1 MDPEALM
8 RMMQMGDQQG
18 APRERGSGRPRGAAP
33 NGGAAGATPD
43 VGALLSSLGP
53 DGMPDLDK
61 IARASGMDPET
72 MRGHAQRLW
81 KHMDELAEKSPDEYR
96 SFLEKQ
102 AANAGVD
109 PNSAFGPAGR
119 AGGTGA
125 DPKDIA
131 AAAEARR
138 AAAAA
143 AAAATARRE
152 GGVGEHM
159 SPSLLTKVAGL
170 SSSSHSPSLTRDE
183 PHAGP
188 TPLTPP
194 PLIEEVDGSPGV
206 HARTHEVRVTRGA
219 GGVPVAVEVTCD
231 APVGVTSAA
240 GVAATVRGT
249 PPRYVHVEWSSGDV
263 GGKTKTCVALP
274 VPVDPDDVSAVF
286 RKKERR
292 LTLRLAPAS
301 SE

>member
-33 NGGAAGATPD
+33 NGGAAGAPD

-109 PNSAFGPAGR
+109 PNKAFGPAGG

-138 AAAAA
+138 AAAAT
-143 AAAATARRE
+143 AAAATARRD
-152 GGVGEHM
+152 GVGERM

-170 SSSSHSPSLTRDE
+170 SSSSSARDGAATRDE
-183 PHAGP
+183 PHA
-188 TPLTPP
+188 
-194 PLIEEVDGSPGV
+194 LIEEVNGTGV
-206 HARTHEVRVTRGA
+206 RHEVRVTRGA
-219 GGVPVAVEVTCD
+219 GGVPVAVEVTCVM
-231 APVGVTSAA
+231 PIGVTSAKDA
-240 GVAATVRGT
+240 DVTVSG
-249 PPRYVHVEWSSGDV
+249 RYVHVECAGV
-263 GGKTKTCVALP
+263 GEKTCIALP
-274 VPVDPDDVSAVF
+274 IPVDPDDVSAVF
-286 RKKERR
+286 KKKERR
-292 LTLRLAPAS
+292 LTLRLTPAS

>member
-1 MDPEALM
+1 MMDPEALM

-131 AAAEARR
+131 AAAT
-138 AAAAA
+138 
-143 AAAATARRE
+143 AAAATARRD
-152 GGVGEHM
+152 GVGERM
-159 SPSLLTKVAGL
+159 SPSLLTEVAGL
-170 SSSSHSPSLTRDE
+170 SSSSRASLTRDE

-188 TPLTPP
+188 TPPPPP

-206 HARTHEVRVTRGA
+206 RTTHEVRVTRGA
-219 GGVPVAVEVTCD
+219 GGVPVAVEVTCV

-240 GVAATVRGT
+240 DGTVTVCGA
-249 PPRYVHVEWSSGDV
+249 RYVHVEWSSRV
-263 GGKTKTCVALP
+263 TREKTKTCIALP

-286 RKKERR
+286 KKKERR

>member
-8 RMMQMGDQQG
+8 RMMQMGDQRG
-18 APRERGSGRPRGAAP
+18 APRERGSGRPRGGAP
-33 NGGAAGATPD
+33 NGGATRATPD

-109 PNSAFGPAGR
+109 PNKAFGPAGG
-119 AGGTGA
+119 AGPTGA

-131 AAAEARR
+131 A
-138 AAAAA
+138 
-143 AAAATARRE
+143 TARRD
-152 GGVGEHM
+152 GVGERM

-170 SSSSHSPSLTRDE
+170 SSSSSARDGAATRDE
-183 PHAGP
+183 PHA
-188 TPLTPP
+188 
-194 PLIEEVDGSPGV
+194 LIEEVNGTGV
-206 HARTHEVRVTRGA
+206 RHEVRVTRGA
-219 GGVPVAVEVTCD
+219 GGVPVAVEVTCVM
-231 APVGVTSAA
+231 PIGVTSAKDA
-240 GVAATVRGT
+240 DVTVSG
-249 PPRYVHVEWSSGDV
+249 RYVHVECAGV
-263 GGKTKTCVALP
+263 GEKTCIALP
-274 VPVDPDDVSAVF
+274 IPVDPDDVSAVF
-286 RKKERR
+286 KKKERR
-292 LTLRLAPAS
+292 LTLRLTPAS

>member
-109 PNSAFGPAGR
+109 PNKAFGSAVGAGP
-119 AGGTGA
+119 TGA

-131 AAAEARR
+131 AAA
-138 AAAAA
+138 
-143 AAAATARRE
+143 AAATARRD
-152 GGVGEHM
+152 GVGERM

-170 SSSSHSPSLTRDE
+170 SSSSSARDGAATRDE
-183 PHAGP
+183 PHA
-188 TPLTPP
+188 
-194 PLIEEVDGSPGV
+194 LIEEVN
-206 HARTHEVRVTRGA
+206 RTSVQHEVRVTRGA
-219 GGVPVAVEVTCD
+219 GGVPVAVEVTCVM
-231 APVGVTSAA
+231 PIGVTSAKDA
-240 GVAATVRGT
+240 DVTVLG
-249 PPRYVHVEWSSGDV
+249 RYVHVECAGV
-263 GGKTKTCVALP
+263 GGKTCIALP
-274 VPVDPDDVSAVF
+274 IPVDPDDVRAVF
-286 RKKERR
+286 KKKERR
-292 LTLRLAPAS
+292 LTLRLTPAS

>member
-8 RMMQMGDQQG
+8 RMMQMGDQRG
-18 APRERGSGRPRGAAP
+18 APRERGSGRPRGGAP
-33 NGGAAGATPD
+33 NGGATRATPD

-109 PNSAFGPAGR
+109 PNKAFGPAGG

-138 AAAAA
+138 AAAAT
-143 AAAATARRE
+143 AAAATARRD
-152 GGVGEHM
+152 GVGERM

-170 SSSSHSPSLTRDE
+170 SSSSSARDGAATRDE
-183 PHAGP
+183 PHA
-188 TPLTPP
+188 
-194 PLIEEVDGSPGV
+194 LIEEVNGTGV
-206 HARTHEVRVTRGA
+206 RHEVRVTRGA
-219 GGVPVAVEVTCD
+219 GGVPVAVEVTCVM
-231 APVGVTSAA
+231 PIGVTSAKDA
-240 GVAATVRGT
+240 DVTVSG
-249 PPRYVHVEWSSGDV
+249 RYVHVECAGV
-263 GGKTKTCVALP
+263 GKKACIALP

-286 RKKERR
+286 KKKERR
-292 LTLRLAPAS
+292 LTLRLTPAS

>member
-8 RMMQMGDQQG
+8 RMMQMGDQRG
-18 APRERGSGRPRGAAP
+18 APGERGSGRPRGGAP
-33 NGGAAGATPD
+33 TGGATRATPD

-109 PNSAFGPAGR
+109 PNKAFGPAGG

-131 AAAEARR
+131 AALRR
-138 AAAAA
+138 
-143 AAAATARRE
+143 
-152 GGVGEHM
+152 
-159 SPSLLTKVAGL
+159 
-170 SSSSHSPSLTRDE
+170 
-183 PHAGP
+183 
-188 TPLTPP
+188 
-194 PLIEEVDGSPGV
+194 
-206 HARTHEVRVTRGA
+206 TRGRGD
-219 GGVPVAVEVTCD
+219 GGGGD
-231 APVGVTSAA
+231 G
-240 GVAATVRGT
+240 AT
-249 PPRYVHVEWSSGDV
+249 
-263 GGKTKTCVALP
+263 
-274 VPVDPDDVSAVF
+274 
-286 RKKERR
+286 
-292 LTLRLAPAS
+292 
-301 SE
+301 

>member
-53 DGMPDLDK
+53 DCMPDLDK

-109 PNSAFGPAGR
+109 PNKAFGPAGG

-138 AAAAA
+138 AAAAT
-143 AAAATARRE
+143 AAAATARRD
-152 GGVGEHM
+152 GVGERM

-170 SSSSHSPSLTRDE
+170 SSSSSARDGAATRDE
-183 PHAGP
+183 PHA
-188 TPLTPP
+188 
-194 PLIEEVDGSPGV
+194 LIEEVNGTGV
-206 HARTHEVRVTRGA
+206 RHEVRVTRGA
-219 GGVPVAVEVTCD
+219 GGVPVAVEVTCVM
-231 APVGVTSAA
+231 PIGVTSAKDA
-240 GVAATVRGT
+240 EVTVSG
-249 PPRYVHVEWSSGDV
+249 RYVHVECAGV
-263 GGKTKTCVALP
+263 GEKTCIALP

-286 RKKERR
+286 KKKERR
-292 LTLRLAPAS
+292 LTLRLTPAS

>member
-8 RMMQMGDQQG
+8 RMMQMGDQRG
-18 APRERGSGRPRGAAP
+18 APRERGSGRPRGGAP
-33 NGGAAGATPD
+33 NGGATRATPD

-109 PNSAFGPAGR
+109 PNKAFGPAGG

-138 AAAAA
+138 AAAAT
-143 AAAATARRE
+143 AAAATARRD
-152 GGVGEHM
+152 GVGERM

-170 SSSSHSPSLTRDE
+170 SSSSSARDGAATRDE
-183 PHAGP
+183 PHA
-188 TPLTPP
+188 
-194 PLIEEVDGSPGV
+194 LIEEVNGPGV
-206 HARTHEVRVTRGA
+206 RHEVRVTRGA
-219 GGVPVAVEVTCD
+219 GGVPVAVEVTCVM
-231 APVGVTSAA
+231 PIGVTSAKDA
-240 GVAATVRGT
+240 DVTVSG
-249 PPRYVHVEWSSGDV
+249 RYVHVECAGV
-263 GGKTKTCVALP
+263 GEKTCIALP

-286 RKKERR
+286 KKKERR
-292 LTLRLAPAS
+292 LTLRLTPAS

>member
-102 AANAGVD
+102 AANAKNAFVFTRV
-109 PNSAFGPAGR
+109 NSRRFKIWILFLTDKFPAF
-119 AGGTGA
+119 T
-125 DPKDIA
+125 
-131 AAAEARR
+131 
-138 AAAAA
+138 
-143 AAAATARRE
+143 
-152 GGVGEHM
+152 
-159 SPSLLTKVAGL
+159 
-170 SSSSHSPSLTRDE
+170 
-183 PHAGP
+183 
-188 TPLTPP
+188 
-194 PLIEEVDGSPGV
+194 
-206 HARTHEVRVTRGA
+206 
-219 GGVPVAVEVTCD
+219 
-231 APVGVTSAA
+231 
-240 GVAATVRGT
+240 
-249 PPRYVHVEWSSGDV
+249 
-263 GGKTKTCVALP
+263 
-274 VPVDPDDVSAVF
+274 
-286 RKKERR
+286 
-292 LTLRLAPAS
+292 
-301 SE
+301 

>member
-33 NGGAAGATPD
+33 NGGAAGAPD

-109 PNSAFGPAGR
+109 PNKAFGPAVG

-138 AAAAA
+138 AAAAT
-143 AAAATARRE
+143 AAAATARRD
-152 GGVGEHM
+152 GVGERM

-170 SSSSHSPSLTRDE
+170 SSSSSARDGAATRDE
-183 PHAGP
+183 PHA
-188 TPLTPP
+188 
-194 PLIEEVDGSPGV
+194 LIEEVNGTGV
-206 HARTHEVRVTRGA
+206 RHEVRVTRGA
-219 GGVPVAVEVTCD
+219 GGVPVAVEVTCVM
-231 APVGVTSAA
+231 PIGVTSAKDA
-240 GVAATVRGT
+240 DVTVSG
-249 PPRYVHVEWSSGDV
+249 RYVHVECAGV
-263 GGKTKTCVALP
+263 GEKTCIALP

-286 RKKERR
+286 KKKERR
-292 LTLRLAPAS
+292 LTLRLTPAS

>member
-8 RMMQMGDQQG
+8 RMMQIGDQQG

-109 PNSAFGPAGR
+109 PNKAFGPAGG

-138 AAAAA
+138 AAAAT
-143 AAAATARRE
+143 AAAATARRD
-152 GGVGEHM
+152 GVGERM

-170 SSSSHSPSLTRDE
+170 SSSSSARDGAATRDE
-183 PHAGP
+183 PHA
-188 TPLTPP
+188 
-194 PLIEEVDGSPGV
+194 LIEEVNGTGV
-206 HARTHEVRVTRGA
+206 QHEVRVTRGA
-219 GGVPVAVEVTCD
+219 GGVPVAVEVTCVM
-231 APVGVTSAA
+231 PIGVTSAKDA
-240 GVAATVRGT
+240 DVTVSG
-249 PPRYVHVEWSSGDV
+249 RYVHVECAGV
-263 GGKTKTCVALP
+263 GEKTCIALP

-286 RKKERR
+286 KKKERR
-292 LTLRLAPAS
+292 LTLRLTPAS

>member
-8 RMMQMGDQQG
+8 RMMQMGDQRG
-18 APRERGSGRPRGAAP
+18 APGERGSGRPRGGAP
-33 NGGAAGATPD
+33 NGGATRATPD

-109 PNSAFGPAGR
+109 PNKAFGPAGG

-138 AAAAA
+138 AAAAT
-143 AAAATARRE
+143 AAAATARRD
-152 GGVGEHM
+152 GVGERM

-170 SSSSHSPSLTRDE
+170 SSSSSARVGAATRDE
-183 PHAGP
+183 PHA
-188 TPLTPP
+188 
-194 PLIEEVDGSPGV
+194 LIEEVNGTPGV
-206 HARTHEVRVTRGA
+206 RHEVRVTRGA
-219 GGVPVAVEVTCD
+219 GGVPVAVEVTCVM
-231 APVGVTSAA
+231 PIGVTSAKDA
-240 GVAATVRGT
+240 EVTVSG
-249 PPRYVHVEWSSGDV
+249 RYVHVECAGV
-263 GGKTKTCVALP
+263 GEKTCIALP
-274 VPVDPDDVSAVF
+274 VPVDPDDVRAVF
-286 RKKERR
+286 KKKERR
-292 LTLRLAPAS
+292 LTLRLTPAS

>member
-8 RMMQMGDQQG
+8 RMMQMGDQRG
-18 APRERGSGRPRGAAP
+18 APRERGSGRPRGGAP
-33 NGGAAGATPD
+33 NGGATRATPD

-109 PNSAFGPAGR
+109 PNKAFGPAGG

-138 AAAAA
+138 AAAAT
-143 AAAATARRE
+143 AAAATARRD
-152 GGVGEHM
+152 GVGERM

-170 SSSSHSPSLTRDE
+170 SSSSSARVGAATRDE
-183 PHAGP
+183 PHA
-188 TPLTPP
+188 
-194 PLIEEVDGSPGV
+194 LIEEVNGTGV
-206 HARTHEVRVTRGA
+206 RHEVRVTRGA
-219 GGVPVAVEVTCD
+219 GGVPVAVEVTCVM
-231 APVGVTSAA
+231 PIGVTSAKDA
-240 GVAATVRGT
+240 DVTVSG
-249 PPRYVHVEWSSGDV
+249 RYVHVECACV
-263 GGKTKTCVALP
+263 GEKTCIALP
-274 VPVDPDDVSAVF
+274 IPVDPDDVSAVF
-286 RKKERR
+286 KKKERR
-292 LTLRLAPAS
+292 LTLRLTPAS

>member
-1 MDPEALM
+1 M
-8 RMMQMGDQQG
+8 
-18 APRERGSGRPRGAAP
+18 
-33 NGGAAGATPD
+33 
-43 VGALLSSLGP
+43 GALLSSLGP

-109 PNSAFGPAGR
+109 PNKAFGPAGG

-138 AAAAA
+138 AAAAT
-143 AAAATARRE
+143 AAAATARRD
-152 GGVGEHM
+152 GVGERM

-170 SSSSHSPSLTRDE
+170 SSSSSARDGAATRDE
-183 PHAGP
+183 PHA
-188 TPLTPP
+188 
-194 PLIEEVDGSPGV
+194 LIEEVN
-206 HARTHEVRVTRGA
+206 RTSVQHEVRVTRGA
-219 GGVPVAVEVTCD
+219 GGVPVAVEVTCVM
-231 APVGVTSAA
+231 PIGVTSAKDA
-240 GVAATVRGT
+240 DVTVLG
-249 PPRYVHVEWSSGDV
+249 RYVHVECAGV
-263 GGKTKTCVALP
+263 GGKTCIALP
-274 VPVDPDDVSAVF
+274 IPVDPDDVRAVF
-286 RKKERR
+286 KKKERR
-292 LTLRLAPAS
+292 LTLRLTPAS

>member
-8 RMMQMGDQQG
+8 RMMQIGDQQG

-33 NGGAAGATPD
+33 NGGAAGAPD

-109 PNSAFGPAGR
+109 PNKAFGPAGG
-119 AGGTGA
+119 AGPTGA

-131 AAAEARR
+131 AAAAAGSARR
-138 AAAAA
+138 D
-143 AAAATARRE
+143 
-152 GGVGEHM
+152 GVGERM

-170 SSSSHSPSLTRDE
+170 SSSSSARNGASTRDE
-183 PHAGP
+183 PRARP
-188 TPLTPP
+188 EPP
-194 PLIEEVDGSPGV
+194 PLIEEVDGSGGV
-206 HARTHEVRVTRGA
+206 RHEVRVTRGA
-219 GGVPVAVEVTCD
+219 GGVPVAVEVTCVM
-231 APVGVTSAA
+231 PIGVTSARDA
-240 GVAATVRGT
+240 STTVSA
-249 PPRYVHVEWSSGDV
+249 RYVHVECAGV
-263 GGKTKTCVALP
+263 GKKVCIALP

-286 RKKERR
+286 KKKERR
-292 LTLRLAPAS
+292 LTLRLTPAS
-301 SE
+301 SD

>member
-8 RMMQMGDQQG
+8 RMMQMGDQRG

-33 NGGAAGATPD
+33 NGGAARATPD
-43 VGALLSSLGP
+43 VDALLSSLGP

-109 PNSAFGPAGR
+109 PNKAFGPAGG

-138 AAAAA
+138 AAAAT
-143 AAAATARRE
+143 AAAATARRD
-152 GGVGEHM
+152 GVGERM

-170 SSSSHSPSLTRDE
+170 SSSSSARVGAATRDE
-183 PHAGP
+183 PHAAP
-188 TPLTPP
+188 TA
-194 PLIEEVDGSPGV
+194 LIEEVNGTPGV
-206 HARTHEVRVTRGA
+206 RHEVRVTRGA
-219 GGVPVAVEVTCD
+219 GGVPVAVEVTCVM
-231 APVGVTSAA
+231 PIGVTSAKDA
-240 GVAATVRGT
+240 DVTVSGRF
-249 PPRYVHVEWSSGDV
+249 VHVECAGV
-263 GGKTKTCVALP
+263 GEKTCIALP
-274 VPVDPDDVSAVF
+274 IPVDPDDVSAVF
-286 RKKERR
+286 KKKERR
-292 LTLRLAPAS
+292 LTLRLTPAS

>member
-8 RMMQMGDQQG
+8 RMMQIGDQQG

-33 NGGAAGATPD
+33 NGGGAPD

-109 PNSAFGPAGR
+109 PNKAFGPAGG
-119 AGGTGA
+119 AGPTGA

-131 AAAEARR
+131 AAA
-138 AAAAA
+138 
-143 AAAATARRE
+143 AAATARRD
-152 GGVGEHM
+152 GVGERM

-170 SSSSHSPSLTRDE
+170 SSSSSARNGASTRDE
-183 PHAGP
+183 PRAGP
-188 TPLTPP
+188 EPP
-194 PLIEEVDGSPGV
+194 PQPLIEEVDGSGGV
-206 HARTHEVRVTRGA
+206 RHEVRVTRGA
-219 GGVPVAVEVTCD
+219 GGVPVAVEVTCVM
-231 APVGVTSAA
+231 PIGVTSARDA
-240 GVAATVRGT
+240 STTVSA
-249 PPRYVHVEWSSGDV
+249 RYVHVECAGV
-263 GGKTKTCVALP
+263 GKKACIALP

-286 RKKERR
+286 KKKERR
-292 LTLRLAPAS
+292 LTLRLTPAS
-301 SE
+301 SD

>member
-8 RMMQMGDQQG
+8 RMMQMGDQRG
-18 APRERGSGRPRGAAP
+18 APRERGSGRPRGGAP
-33 NGGAAGATPD
+33 NGGATRATPD

-109 PNSAFGPAGR
+109 PNKAFGPAGG

-138 AAAAA
+138 AAAAT
-143 AAAATARRE
+143 AAAATARRD
-152 GGVGEHM
+152 GVGERM

-170 SSSSHSPSLTRDE
+170 SSSSSARDGAATRDE
-183 PHAGP
+183 PHA
-188 TPLTPP
+188 
-194 PLIEEVDGSPGV
+194 LIEEVNGTGV
-206 HARTHEVRVTRGA
+206 RHEVRVTRGA
-219 GGVPVAVEVTCD
+219 GGVPVAVEVTCVM
-231 APVGVTSAA
+231 PIGVTSAKDA
-240 GVAATVRGT
+240 DVTVSG
-249 PPRYVHVEWSSGDV
+249 RYVHVECAGV
-263 GGKTKTCVALP
+263 GEKTCIALP
-274 VPVDPDDVSAVF
+274 IPVDPDDVSAVF
-286 RKKERR
+286 KKKERR
-292 LTLRLAPAS
+292 LTLRLTPAS

>member
-8 RMMQMGDQQG
+8 RMMQIGDQQG

-33 NGGAAGATPD
+33 NGGAPD

-109 PNSAFGPAGR
+109 PNKAFGPAGG
-119 AGGTGA
+119 AGPTGA

-131 AAAEARR
+131 AAA
-138 AAAAA
+138 
-143 AAAATARRE
+143 AAATARRQ
-152 GGVGEHM
+152 
-159 SPSLLTKVAGL
+159 SQRRRSARARRR
-170 SSSSHSPSLTRDE
+170 STR
-183 PHAGP
+183 
-188 TPLTPP
+188 
-194 PLIEEVDGSPGV
+194 
-206 HARTHEVRVTRGA
+206 
-219 GGVPVAVEVTCD
+219 
-231 APVGVTSAA
+231 
-240 GVAATVRGT
+240 
-249 PPRYVHVEWSSGDV
+249 
-263 GGKTKTCVALP
+263 
-274 VPVDPDDVSAVF
+274 
-286 RKKERR
+286 
-292 LTLRLAPAS
+292 AS
-301 SE
+301 